1 MVTLWIIG
9 LVCVGRGEGVSCCLA
24 KMGRGDGCLCPSLH
38 GSWGILFSA
47 EISAG
52 GSVFLLLQ
60 HSAVSSFLFILFDGS
75 KYGFALRK
83 QRRRTFCFWSWGVKL
98 DSWLAEHVK
107 LLSLFYFL
115 FDSWCVPT
123 SQLFPLASMH
133 LCLWAGSLC
142 TPALLSCFSWVGLM
156 ILLPVQPFH
165 LA

>member
-52 GSVFLLLQ
+52 GSVFLLPQ

-115 FDSWCVPT
+115 FFLTAGVYQHPNSSRWPQCTFACELAPFV
-123 SQLFPLASMH
+123 LLLYYRVFPE
-133 LCLWAGSLC
+133 WD
-142 TPALLSCFSWVGLM
+142 
-156 ILLPVQPFH
+156 
-165 LA
+165 